1 MLNKCEQEYMNN
13 MNNTSIRQS
22 QLVSKTRRSA
32 AQEEVSVNAAL
43 LMKAGFVDKLMAGV
57 YSYLPLGQRV
67 LWRIE
72 QIIREEMSAIGSQEI
87 LMPGL
92 QPKEFWEK
100 TARWD
105 SMDVLF
111 KLKGAGDR
119 DLALGPTHEEIV
131 TPLVGAFIQSYKDLP
146 RSVFQIQTKF
156 RNEVRAK
163 SGVLRGRE
171 FRMKDMYSFHATLED
186 LDAYY
191 EKAQE
196 AYTKIFKRCGL
207 GDLTYLTY
215 ASGGDFCQYSHE
227 YQTVT
232 PHGEDQIYF
241 WRDKNVAV
249 NHEIIEDVKLL
260 PEWEKAEFEVL
271 KSIEVGNIFKLGS
284 RFSDAFG
291 LFYQDKNGA
300 RMPIYMG
307 CYGIGSTRLMGSI
320 AEIHH
325 DDRGLIWPA
334 EVAPFD
340 FHLVDLTPKGNE
352 MADKLYEELTRQGK
366 SVLYD
371 DREASAGEKFADS
384 DLLGIPVRGVISKK
398 TLSEENPSIEIK
410 HRFSNEVKIVT
421 IQQMLG
427 DLK

>member
-1 MLNKCEQEYMNN
+1 MNN

>member
-1 MLNKCEQEYMNN
+1 M
-13 MNNTSIRQS
+13 RQS

-32 AQEEVSVNAAL
+32 DQEEVSVNAAL
-43 LMKAGFVDKLMAGV
+43 LTKAGYIDKLMAGV

-67 LWRIE
+67 LFRVE
-72 QIIREEMSAIGSQEI
+72 RIIREEMAKIGSQEI
-87 LMPGL
+87 LMPAL
-92 QPKEFWEK
+92 QPKEPWDK

-131 TPLVGAFIQSYKDLP
+131 TPLVGAFVQSYKDLP

-156 RNEVRAK
+156 RNEARAK
-163 SGVLRGRE
+163 SGLLRGRE

-191 EKAQE
+191 EEAQKAYEQ
-196 AYTKIFKRCGL
+196 IFRRCGL
-207 GDLTYLTY
+207 GHLTYLTY

-232 PHGEDQIYF
+232 SHGEDQIYL
-241 WRDKNVAV
+241 WREKNVAV
-249 NHEIIEDVKLL
+249 NHEILDEIQSVS
-260 PEWEKAEFEVL
+260 EWKDAKFETL

-307 CYGIGSTRLMGSI
+307 CYGIGSTRLVGAI

-325 DDRGLIWPA
+325 DENGLIWPT

-340 FHLVDLTPKGNE
+340 FHLLALTRDAKDKE
-352 MADKLYEELTRQGK
+352 AADKLYDELTKRGI

-371 DREASAGEKFADS
+371 DREGSAGEKFADS
-384 DLLGIPVRGVISKK
+384 DLLGIPVRGVISRK
-398 TLSEENPSIEIK
+398 TLNELEEPSVEIKQRIEKESIVISIKDLLEKCSNYLNPS
-410 HRFSNEVKIVT
+410 
-421 IQQMLG
+421 L
-427 DLK
+427 